1 MTSTQNR
8 MSMLAHLDELRW
20 RVVRAAAAL
29 VLGAIAGWFLR
40 NELLDLLQAPF
51 LEAFPGEELTTI
63 KPTEQFASAMRLSFF
78 GGFLLAS
85 PVIMWQVWGFVSPGL
100 TAKERRWAIP
110 IVVALVGLFLAG
122 VFFAYLI
129 LPRSL
134 LFLNNVITDA
144 GLNLTISEYVS
155 FVLRFLLVFGFA
167 FEYPVFLFASG
178 AVGLVTS
185 EQLERGRRWAVLIIT
200 VVAAGATP
208 TGDPFTMLFMAVPLY
223 LMFEVT
229 LLLIKY
235 LLKK

>member
-1 MTSTQNR
+1 MTQTEKR
-8 MSMLAHLDELRW
+8 MSMLSHLDELRW

-29 VLGAIAGWFLR
+29 VIGAIAGWFFR
-40 NELLDLLQAPF
+40 NELLDLLKAPF
-51 LEAFPGEELTTI
+51 LEAFPSEELTTI

-78 GGFLLAS
+78 GGFLVAS
-85 PVIMWQVWGFVSPGL
+85 PIVMWQAWGFVAPGL
-100 TAKERRWAIP
+100 TVKERRWAVP
-110 IVVALVGLFLAG
+110 IVGALVGLFLAG
-122 VFFAYLI
+122 VWFAYLI

-134 LFLNNVITDA
+134 LFLNNVINDA

-155 FVLRFLLVFGFA
+155 FVVRFLLVFGLA

-185 EQLERGRRWAVLIIT
+185 EQLARGRRWAVLIIT
-200 VVAAGATP
+200 IVAAGATP

-223 LMFEVT
+223 LMFEIT